1 MQEVLSEL
9 KKLISKLNTN
19 EIKTSLTSE
28 SINIIEMN
36 NDNGNSLSNSLQIN
50 LDNLG
55 KNTTT
60 MIMDIELKEDITL
73 QKSEEKAS
81 FTDKQPMEKEAL
93 QKEANALKNGKS
105 KETNSSNLKN
115 KKLIQN
121 LISKIKK
128 LNIIT
133 NKERKRR

>member
-19 EIKTSLTSE
+19 EMKISPASE
-28 SINIIEMN
+28 NINIIEIN

-60 MIMDIELKEDITL
+60 MIMDTELKEDITL
-73 QKSEEKAS
+73 QNSEDEKAS
-81 FTDKQPMEKEAL
+81 FTDKQPMEKERS
-93 QKEANALKNGKS
+93 QTEANALKDG
-105 KETNSSNLKN
+105 L
-115 KKLIQN
+115 
-121 LISKIKK
+121 
-128 LNIIT
+128 
-133 NKERKRR
+133 